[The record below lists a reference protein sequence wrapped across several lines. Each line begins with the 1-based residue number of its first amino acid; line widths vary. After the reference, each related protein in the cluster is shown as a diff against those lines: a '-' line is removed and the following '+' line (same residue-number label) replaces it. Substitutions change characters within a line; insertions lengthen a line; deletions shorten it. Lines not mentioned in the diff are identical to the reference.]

1 MLPCNISI
9 FFVLFLSS
17 SKKGGKLFEMEYL
30 IGDINIGVNPGV
42 SYKTQSMPLC
52 FAACI
57 SECGSS
63 PTTSTSLL
71 NNYAV
76 KVFL

>member
-30 IGDINIGVNPGV
+30 IGDINIGVNP
-42 SYKTQSMPLC
+42 
-52 FAACI
+52 
-57 SECGSS
+57 EC
-63 PTTSTSLL
+63 
-71 NNYAV
+71 V
-76 KVFL
+76 V